1 MKALFLT
8 LFLVCFSLFLHGQ
21 SNLTFMGAPVGLP
34 NGNSNMALVMDN
46 RYQGIKGSPRLFD
59 KWYPAEIVLNG
70 GQKHQNIPFKLD
82 VFEKQELITK
92 NQMGDSLFIKEEMV
106 SYFSIY
112 NEDTKITHTFK
123 RFKEKSTD
131 IKPIFF
137 DVLNEGKYSLLAKR
151 YKNFSPAD
159 FKGGYS
165 VQKFYDEYTNATDL
179 FVKMPEI
186 EDLVKI
192 KPNKKSILKVLS
204 GKDKELSAFIDKE
217 KLDLKNEQD
226 LAKLF
231 AYYNQILN

>member
-1 MKALFLT
+1 MKAVFLT
-8 LFLVCFSLFLHGQ
+8 LFLVCFGLFLRGQ
-21 SNLTFMGAPVGLP
+21 GNANFIGAPVGLP
-34 NGNSNMALVMDN
+34 HTDNNTVLLMDN

-82 VFEKQELITK
+82 VFENQELITK
-92 NQMGDSLFIKEEMV
+92 NQAGDSLFIKENMV

-131 IKPIFF
+131 KKPIFF
-137 DVLNEGKYSLLAKR
+137 DVLHEGKYSLLAKR

-165 VQKFYDEYTNATDL
+165 AQRFYDEYTNVTDL
-179 FVKMPEI
+179 FIKIPET

-204 GKDKELSAFIDKE
+204 GKDKELSALIDKE
-217 KLDLKNEQD
+217 NLDLKNEQD

-231 AYYNQILN
+231 AYYNQLLN

>member
-8 LFLVCFSLFLHGQ
+8 LFWVHFGLILYGQ

-34 NGNSNMALVMDN
+34 NANSNMALVMDN

-59 KWYPAEIVLNG
+59 KWYPAEIILNG
-70 GQKHQNIPFKLD
+70 GQKYQNIPLKLD
-82 VFEKQELITK
+82 VFENQELITK
-92 NQMGDSLFIKEEMV
+92 NQAGDSLFVKEDMV

-131 IKPIFF
+131 KKPIFF
-137 DVLNEGKYSLLAKR
+137 DVLHEGKYSLLAKR

-165 VQKFYDEYTNATDL
+165 TQRFYDEYTNATDL
-179 FVKMPEI
+179 FVKTAET
-186 EDLVKI
+186 EDLVKM
-192 KPNKKSILKVLS
+192 KSNKKAIMKVLA

-217 KLDLKNEQD
+217 NLDLKNEQD

-231 AYYNQILN
+231 AYYNQLLN